1 MRFVF
6 HHRSAVLV
14 VLFCFAATAIAAHP
28 EDVSAAPND
37 GELSS
42 HANDVQIQSC
52 FDLFTNLEQKRCLE
66 GQYRNAAVE
75 LETAYAHALERAS
88 KGDEA
93 SAIAESQRAWE
104 IYRDAECKG
113 VVGSGTGSGR
123 MTWVWGCLAE
133 KTKQRTIELNV
144 PFYQR

>member
-1 MRFVF
+1 MRFVSY
-6 HHRSAVLV
+6 HRFAVLV
-14 VLFCFAATAIAAHP
+14 ILFCFAAAAIAGRS

-42 HANDVQIQSC
+42 HADDVQIQSC
-52 FDLFTNLEQKRCLE
+52 FEITNSEQKRCLE
-66 GQYRNAAVE
+66 GQYRNAVVE
-75 LETAYAHALERAS
+75 LETAYARALERAS

-93 SAIAESQRAWE
+93 PAIAESQRAWE

-113 VVGSGTGSGR
+113 VVGSVTGSGR

-133 KTKQRTIELNV
+133 KTKQRIIELNV